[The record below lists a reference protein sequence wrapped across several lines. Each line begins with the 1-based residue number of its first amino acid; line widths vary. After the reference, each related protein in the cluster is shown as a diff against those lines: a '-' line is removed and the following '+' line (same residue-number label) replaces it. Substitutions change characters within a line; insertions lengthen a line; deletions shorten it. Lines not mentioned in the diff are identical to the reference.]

1 MLMEPM
7 DFSELYMQYRET
19 DRDCALLHYRL
30 QNHKPYEKELFL
42 PTKGAME
49 TAWKEWRSLKD
60 RVESLEEPDQVFA
73 LVKNHL
79 RDFLDSLEFSL
90 QDTEKNPEGILLG
103 FQYEL
108 QGVIRCDRRNDGER

>member
-7 DFSELYMQYRET
+7 DFSALYMQYRET

-42 PTKGAME
+42 PTKETME
-49 TAWKEWRSLKD
+49 AAWKEWKSLKE

-73 LVKNHL
+73 LEKPFAGFSRFPGIFSAGYGKKSG
-79 RDFLDSLEFSL
+79 RDPSGLS
-90 QDTEKNPEGILLG
+90 
-103 FQYEL
+103 
-108 QGVIRCDRRNDGER
+108 V

>member
-1 MLMEPM
+1 MEPM
-7 DFSELYMQYRET
+7 DFSALYMQYRET

-42 PTKGAME
+42 PTKETME
-49 TAWKEWRSLKD
+49 AAWKEWKSLKE

-90 QDTEKNPEGILLG
+90 QDTEK
-103 FQYEL
+103 
-108 QGVIRCDRRNDGER
+108 IRKGSFWAFSMSCRG

>member
-1 MLMEPM
+1 MEPM
-7 DFSELYMQYRET
+7 DFSALYMQYRET

-42 PTKGAME
+42 PTKETME
-49 TAWKEWRSLKD
+49 AAWKEWKSLKE

-79 RDFLDSLEFSL
+79 REFLCRIRKKIRKGSFWAFSMSCR
-90 QDTEKNPEGILLG
+90 G
-103 FQYEL
+103 
-108 QGVIRCDRRNDGER
+108 